1 MPWWLKEKNLKKEKY
16 NVTGMTCGACSARV
30 EKAVKKLPGTEDVQV
45 NLLTGSMLLKR
56 DEDLISTEEIE
67 KAVEKA
73 GYEATLESKESKG
86 LSEGRKSVA
95 GDGPYDNRNSDAL
108 EKSRDEGIGSIHRKE
123 AKRKGRNFKWS
134 LLFLLPLMYFSMGPM
149 MGHMFGSIFGVE
161 IDLPT
166 GSELANTFSQF
177 ILLLPILYLNR
188 EYFVK
193 GIPVLFRGNPNM
205 DSLIA
210 LGSAV
215 STAYGI
221 YGMYAMIYGEV
232 GHHIYFESAGMIL
245 TLITMGKYLEARSK
259 GKTTDAI
266 ERLMN
271 LAPKMVLVEKDGV
284 EKEIPLENLRVG
296 DVMVIKP
303 GHVIGADGVVLSG
316 ESWVEQS
323 AITGE
328 SVPVPKKAGD
338 EVISATM
345 NQNSFLKVRAEK
357 VGEDSTINQ
366 IIALVNEAS
375 ASKAPI
381 AQMADKIAGIFVPA
395 VILIALITFGIWVI
409 ATGDVSMAVNCGISV
424 LVISCPCALG
434 LATPVAIMVGTGKG
448 AEEGILIRGGE
459 ALERLH
465 SVDAVLMDKTGT
477 ITEGKPKVTDIV
489 AIRLSEGELLETA
502 AALEQ
507 GSEHPLG
514 AAILYHRNERQPGGE
529 LPDVEDFHAYFGK
542 GVKGRILGR
551 MVYGG
556 NRALIDDMGLRI
568 DEAVAGKIRE
578 FAKEGKTPMIF
589 ADDEGVLGII
599 SVADVA
605 KPDSEKAIE
614 LFEKSGVEVVMLTG
628 DNKVTGEAVARNL
641 GIDRVVAEVMPQDKE
656 AEIRKMMELGKKV
669 AMIGDGINDGPALA
683 RADVGIAIGAGTD
696 VAIESADVVLIN
708 NRLTDA
714 FAAFKLSK
722 AVITNIKENLFWAFI
737 YNVIL
742 IPVAAGAL
750 YPLWGV
756 VLNPM
761 MGAAAMSLSSFC
773 VVMNSLRL
781 RLFKRPEAIYLENS
795 GSGDYNINLKG
806 EGDISR
812 DLNEDGDPVQEG
824 HFSEE
829 KISSEEKPFSRD
841 VQKEEDRMK
850 YELNVKGM
858 MCGNCVKHVDKA
870 LSAMDGVKSVD
881 VDLEKGMATVEAD
894 KEISRDEFK
903 AVIEEAG
910 YELV

>member
-1 MPWWLKEKNLKKEKY
+1 
-16 NVTGMTCGACSARV
+16 MTCGACSARV
-30 EKAVKKLPGTEDVQV
+30 EKAVAKLPGTEDVQV
-45 NLLTGSMLLKR
+45 NLLTGSMLLRR
-56 DEDLISTEEIE
+56 DEGLISPEEIE
-67 KAVEKA
+67 SAVENA
-73 GYEATLESKESKG
+73 GYGATLETKEKGTMETAGELKPEDYSKANP
-86 LSEGRKSVA
+86 KSDSA
-95 GDGPYDNRNSDAL
+95 S
-108 EKSRDEGIGSIHRKE
+108 KSRDEGIGSIHRKE
-123 AKRKGRNFKWS
+123 ATRKGRIFKWS

-149 MGHMFGSIFGVE
+149 IGHMLSPITGAHIY
-161 IDLPT
+161 LPT

-193 GIPVLFRGNPNM
+193 GIPALFRGNPNM

-215 STAYGI
+215 STIYGI
-221 YGMYAMIYGEV
+221 YSMYAMIYGES

-271 LAPKMVLVEKDGV
+271 LAPKMVTVERDGV

-296 DVMVIKP
+296 DVMIIRP
-303 GHVIGADGVVLSG
+303 GQIIGADGVVLSG

-328 SVPVPKKAGD
+328 SVPVPKKRGD
-338 EVISATM
+338 EVISATL
-345 NQNSFLKVRAEK
+345 NQNGLLKVRAEK

-366 IIALVNEAS
+366 IISLVNEAS

-381 AQMADKIAGIFVPA
+381 AKTADKIAGIFVPA
-395 VILIALITFGIWVI
+395 VVFIALITFGIWMIV
-409 ATGDVSMAVNCGISV
+409 TGDVAMAINCGISV

-477 ITEGKPKVTDIV
+477 ITEGKPKVTDVISFG
-489 AIRLSEGELLETA
+489 ISESGFLETA

-514 AAILYHRNERQPGGE
+514 AAILSYQKEIDPDGR
-529 LPDVEDFHAYFGK
+529 LPEVKDFHAYFGK
-542 GVKGRILGR
+542 GVKGNILGR

-556 NRALIDDMGLRI
+556 NKSLIDEMGVVLPDHI
-568 DEAVAGKIRE
+568 IEKISE
-578 FAKEGKTPMIF
+578 FAEDGKTPMIF
-589 ADDEGVLGII
+589 ADDEGAMGII
-599 SVADVA
+599 CVADVA
-605 KPDSEKAIE
+605 KPESEQAIQ
-614 LFEKSGVEVVMLTG
+614 LFEESGVEVVMLTG
-628 DNKVTGEAVARNL
+628 DNKLTGEAIARKL
-641 GIDRVVAEVMPQDKE
+641 GINRVVADVMPQDKE
-656 AEIRKMMELGKKV
+656 AEIRRMMDAGRKV

-737 YNVIL
+737 YNVVL

-750 YPLWGV
+750 YPIWGI

-781 RLFKRPEAIYLENS
+781 RFFKRPEAIYIENS
-795 GSGDYNINLKG
+795 GSRDYNI
-806 EGDISR
+806 
-812 DLNEDGDPVQEG
+812 DLR
-824 HFSEE
+824 E
-829 KISSEEKPFSRD
+829 KESPQGLCNKSLEPLDKATFPRGI
-841 VQKEEDRMK
+841 QKEGRIMK
-850 YELNVKGM
+850 YELKVKGM

-870 LSAMDGVKSVD
+870 LSAMEGVMSVD
-881 VDLEKGMATVEAD
+881 VDLEKGTATVETG
-894 KEISRDEFK
+894 KEISKDEFK

>member
-1 MPWWLKEKNLKKEKY
+1 MKKEKY
-16 NVTGMTCGACSARV
+16 RVTGMTCGACSARV

-56 DEDLISTEEIE
+56 DEGRISTEEIE
-67 KAVEKA
+67 KAVENA
-73 GYEATLESKESKG
+73 GYRARIESNG
-86 LSEGRKSVA
+86 MKSVRGGTKSGRNH
-95 GDGPYDNRNSDAL
+95 GDVGASQSDMNPG
-108 EKSRDEGIGSIHRKE
+108 DEGIGSIHREE
-123 AKRKGRNFKWS
+123 AKRKGRILMWS
-134 LLFLLPLMYFSMGPM
+134 LLFLVPLMYFSMGPM
-149 MGHMFGSIFGVE
+149 IGHMLGHLLG
-161 IDLPT
+161 IDINLPT
-166 GSELANTFSQF
+166 GSELSNTFSQF
-177 ILLLPILYLNR
+177 ILLLPIIYLNR

-193 GIPVLFRGNPNM
+193 GIPALFRGNPNM

-210 LGSAV
+210 MGSAV
-215 STAYGI
+215 STIYGI
-221 YGMYAMIYGEV
+221 FSMYAMIYGEE

-245 TLITMGKYLEARSK
+245 TLITMGKYLEAGSK

-271 LAPKMVLVEKDGV
+271 LTPKTVIVEREGEEV
-284 EKEIPLENLRVG
+284 EIPVENLRAG

-303 GHVIGADGVVLSG
+303 GQVIGADGIVVSG

-328 SVPVPKKAGD
+328 SVPLPKKKGD
-338 EVISATM
+338 EVISATL
-345 NQNSFLKVRAEK
+345 NQNGLLKVRAER
-357 VGEDSTINQ
+357 VGDDSTINQ

-381 AQMADKIAGIFVPA
+381 AQMADKIAGVFVPT
-395 VILIALITFGIWVI
+395 VIFIALLTFGIWMI
-409 ATGDVSMAVNCGISV
+409 ATGDVAMAVNCGISV

-434 LATPVAIMVGTGKG
+434 LATPVAIMVGTGRG

-489 AIRLSEGELLETA
+489 PFGISDVEFMEIA
-502 AALEQ
+502 AALER

-514 AAILYHRNERQPGGE
+514 AAILSCQREMYSDGE
-529 LPDVEDFHAYFGK
+529 LPEVEDFHAYFGK
-542 GVKGRILGR
+542 GVKGKVLGR
-551 MVYGG
+551 IVYGG
-556 NRALIDDMGLRI
+556 NQSLMDEIGLNLEEDVLAKI
-568 DEAVAGKIRE
+568 GK
-578 FAKEGKTPMIF
+578 FAEEGKTPMIF
-589 ADDEGVLGII
+589 ADDEGIIGIVA
-599 SVADVA
+599 VADVA
-605 KPDSEKAIE
+605 KPDSRQAIAS
-614 LFEKSGVEVVMLTG
+614 FEKEGVEVVMLTG
-628 DNKVTGEAVARNL
+628 DNKITGEAVARKL

-656 AEIRKMMELGKKV
+656 AEVRKMMNSGKTV

-737 YNVIL
+737 YNTIL

-750 YPLWGV
+750 YPLWGII
-756 VLNPM
+756 LNPM

-781 RLFKRPEAIYLENS
+781 RFFKRPEAVYLENS
-795 GSGDYNINLKG
+795 GSDDYNIKLKG
-806 EGDISR
+806 ARNFLMSSDGNVE
-812 DLNEDGDPVQEG
+812 NESD
-824 HFSEE
+824 E
-829 KISSEEKPFSRD
+829 KISLSNEVEKEKD
-841 VQKEEDRMK
+841 VMK

-858 MCGNCVKHVDKA
+858 MCENCVKHVDKA
-870 LSAMDGVKSVD
+870 LSAMEGVKSVN
-881 VDLEKGMATVEAD
+881 VNLEKNMATVEAD
-894 KEISRDEFK
+894 KEISKEEFE
-903 AVIEEAG
+903 AVIAEAG